1 MNDRFTDLETRIA
14 FFEDTLE
21 QLNLIVTRQTKQIDT
36 LEIQNQALMQRVRD
50 LSEMSKPEV
59 LDEAPPHY

>member
-1 MNDRFTDLETRIA
+1 MTDRFVELETRIA

-21 QLNLIVTRQTKQIDT
+21 HLNHVVTRQSQQIDT
-36 LEIQNQALMQRVRD
+36 LEIQNKAIMQRLRD
-50 LSEMSKPEV
+50 LSDLSKPEV